1 MPGNTMSV
9 ILLAL
14 IVFLYLLPS
23 LIGFAR
29 DHPSRRAITVL
40 NVLFGWTLI
49 GWVVLF
55 LWASLSASVP
65 VEA

>member
-1 MPGNTMSV
+1 MLGNTTSV

-23 LIGFAR
+23 LLAFAR
-29 DHPSRRAITVL
+29 DHPSQRAITVL

-49 GWVVLF
+49 GWILLF
-55 LWASLSASVP
+55 LWATLGQAGP